1 MCVWAGSER
10 LTELQAQALS
20 ALAGVGDDSRD
31 LQAAANAIGRVQ
43 LPAGPRLGAPDR
55 PSAAMRA
62 TLDTMRVLVLD
73 EVDCFEGMG
82 PARLGA
88 WLEAG
93 GGKFNRE
100 VDTRALRLLRT
111 VAAREIGK
119 LRPPEQTAAAAAAV
133 AGREDEEARQL
144 GLAVRYVEVRQ
155 RSPRPQRATR

>member
-1 MCVWAGSER
+1 MPVG
-10 LTELQAQALS
+10 LS
-20 ALAGVGDDSRD
+20 PGVR
-31 LQAAANAIGRVQ
+31 NAWQ
-43 LPAGPRLGAPDR
+43 LPAGPWLGAPDR

-73 EVDCFEGMG
+73 ETDCFEGMG

-100 VDTRALRLLRT
+100 VDTRALLLLRT

-155 RSPRPQRATR
+155 RSPRPLYFQMLAAAGPLRFCA